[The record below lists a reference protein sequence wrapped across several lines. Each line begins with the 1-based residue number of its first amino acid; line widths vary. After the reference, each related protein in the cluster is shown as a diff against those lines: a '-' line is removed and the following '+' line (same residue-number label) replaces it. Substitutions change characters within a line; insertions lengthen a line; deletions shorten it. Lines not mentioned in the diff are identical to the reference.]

1 MDFEY
6 DNKQGPVDARSPFIT
21 SIANSAVR
29 KRELDPSAPSPF
41 LGQGTPQRNR
51 GPLFGQA
58 GTQSQLE
65 SPSKNPFTT
74 PSRLRETTDNFPQ
87 SASKPLTSIPQ
98 HISSAWTPRTPAADY
113 DFSSGGETP
122 NTPAQDSEQPTPD
135 THMAGKMRLLMD
147 SPISPK
153 KQGRRQSFF
162 KVLKNIGSPSPTKE
176 LKEIE
181 KEVSRKH
188 YNEKM
193 ENRVAKRRSTR
204 GRSKKKRAA
213 LRDNNN
219 NDDDD
224 ESDGEVALAQKGTST
239 ELSTATRTYGA
250 SIAGFFHWIEAHPHL
265 PRVLSN
271 YIQFILNVS
280 LGFSFI
286 FVVYWAFKSVA
297 ADINIE
303 ATKHQS
309 EIMVEIAQCVKNYR
323 ENRCEPETR
332 VPAMEM
338 ACGNWE
344 TCMSRDPR
352 KVAQAAVTVRTF
364 ARIINDFFD
373 AFSYKS
379 MISLTILVFGGFNLS
394 NYAFSFLRHQPQPQP
409 QPQPREPPQQQPY
422 PDFPAQ
428 PRTPHRGYLENSTH
442 GWQTP
447 YATPYAQASGFKQ
460 YPPPQLL
467 HSQSTPQ
474 LPSYALEG
482 AEQPQ
487 GLREE
492 TKTPSRRRGFR

>member
-1 MDFEY
+1 MSRGSHRESLTPMDFEY

-41 LGQGTPQRNR
+41 LVQGTPQRNR

-65 SPSKNPFTT
+65 SPSKNPFNT
-74 PSRLRETTDNFPQ
+74 PSRLRETASHFPQ

-135 THMAGKMRLLMD
+135 TQMGGKMRLLMD
-147 SPISPK
+147 SPSPTK

-162 KVLKNIGSPSPTKE
+162 KVLKNIGSPSPKEE

-213 LRDNNN
+213 LHDN
-219 NDDDD
+219 NDDED
-224 ESDGEVALAQKGTST
+224 ESDGEVALAQKGTPT
-239 ELSTATRTYGA
+239 ELGTAKQTYGA

-271 YIQFILNVS
+271 YIQFIVNVS
-280 LGFSFI
+280 LGLGFI
-286 FVVYWAFKSVA
+286 FIVYWAFKSVA

-352 KVAQAAVTVRTF
+352 KVAQAAVTVKTF

-373 AFSYKS
+373 EFSYKS
-379 MISLTILVFGGFNLS
+379 MVGSFPLLFPRSDCGFTTS
-394 NYAFSFLRHQPQPQP
+394 IASSYWSV
-409 QPQPREPPQQQPY
+409 
-422 PDFPAQ
+422 
-428 PRTPHRGYLENSTH
+428 ST
-442 GWQTP
+442 
-447 YATPYAQASGFKQ
+447 
-460 YPPPQLL
+460 LL
-467 HSQSTPQ
+467 
-474 LPSYALEG
+474 
-482 AEQPQ
+482 
-487 GLREE
+487 
-492 TKTPSRRRGFR
+492 

>member
-41 LGQGTPQRNR
+41 LVQGTPQRNR

-65 SPSKNPFTT
+65 SPSKNPFNT
-74 PSRLRETTDNFPQ
+74 PSRLRETASHFPQ

-135 THMAGKMRLLMD
+135 TQMGGKMRLLMD
-147 SPISPK
+147 SPSPTK

-162 KVLKNIGSPSPTKE
+162 KVLKNIGSPSPKEE

-213 LRDNNN
+213 LHDNNE
-219 NDDDD
+219 DDD
-224 ESDGEVALAQKGTST
+224 ESDGEVALAQKGTPT
-239 ELSTATRTYGA
+239 ELGTAKQTYGA
-250 SIAGFFHWIEAHPHL
+250 SIAGFFHCIEAHPHL

-271 YIQFILNVS
+271 YIQFIVNVS
-280 LGFSFI
+280 LGLGFI
-286 FVVYWAFKSVA
+286 FIVYWAFKSVA

-352 KVAQAAVTVRTF
+352 KVAQAAVTVKTF

-373 AFSYKS
+373 EFSYKS
-379 MISLTILVFGGFNLS
+379 MVSSFPLLFSRSDCRIHHINRKQVLEPLHALVDVQS
-394 NYAFSFLRHQPQPQP
+394 
-409 QPQPREPPQQQPY
+409 PPSPSSPSY
-422 PDFPAQ
+422 PPTS
-428 PRTPHRGYLENSTH
+428 TPH
-442 GWQTP
+442 
-447 YATPYAQASGFKQ
+447 
-460 YPPPQLL
+460 
-467 HSQSTPQ
+467 
-474 LPSYALEG
+474 
-482 AEQPQ
+482 
-487 GLREE
+487 
-492 TKTPSRRRGFR
+492 